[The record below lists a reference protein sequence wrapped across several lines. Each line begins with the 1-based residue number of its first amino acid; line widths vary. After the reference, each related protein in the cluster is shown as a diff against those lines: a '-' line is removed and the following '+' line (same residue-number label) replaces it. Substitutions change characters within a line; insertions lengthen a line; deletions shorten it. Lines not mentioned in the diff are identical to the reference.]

1 MTNATH
7 YERRPTLVLPPPELS
22 AFAAVPYGV
31 ALPSGASKHWA
42 AVASW
47 QFAGYATVE
56 VVSGPAGIVTI
67 TKAGKRAAGQDDPIP
82 PTGGKQ

>member
-31 ALPSGASKHWA
+31 ALPSGASEHWT
-42 AVASW
+42 AVAIW

-56 VVSGPAGIVTI
+56 IVSGPAGVVTI
-67 TKAGKRAAGQDDPIP
+67 TKAGKQAARQMGELS
-82 PTGGKQ
+82 